1 MKRKKTIINRMD
13 LSIII
18 KYIFIGILSA
28 YLLIYGLRPS
38 VPYPDSILELY
49 ENTWLLLLLV
59 IINFYVY
66 LWDSKVGILLCLSI
80 VSLIFDMI
88 QFTN

>member
-1 MKRKKTIINRMD
+1 MD
-13 LSIII
+13 FSIII
-18 KYIFIGILSA
+18 KYILIGIFSA

-49 ENTWLLLLLV
+49 ENPWLLVLVV

-80 VSLIFDMI
+80 VALIFDMI

>member
-1 MKRKKTIINRMD
+1 MAILRA
-13 LSIII
+13 
-18 KYIFIGILSA
+18 YI
-28 YLLIYGLRPS
+28 LIYGLRPS
-38 VPYPDSILELY
+38 VPYPYSILELHD
-49 ENTWLLLLLV
+49 NTWLLLLII

-80 VSLIFDMI
+80 IALIFDMI

>member
-1 MKRKKTIINRMD
+1 MKRKKIIIIEMD

-80 VSLIFDMI
+80 ISLIFDMI